1 MQEEIYKELWDREN
15 RNVST
20 DLKLQKTN
28 QTNKQEHPDAKAHQL
43 VSFVKSGIRITG
55 YVFIPFNLW
64 VACLFLIISEVVGIY
79 EELV

>member
-15 RNVST
+15 RDISIIH
-20 DLKLQKTN
+20 KSQKIN
-28 QTNKQEHPDAKAHQL
+28 QTNNQDHPDAKAHQL
-43 VSFVKSGIRITG
+43 VSFVKSGIRIIG

-64 VACLFLIISEVVGIY
+64 VACFLLILSEIVGIY